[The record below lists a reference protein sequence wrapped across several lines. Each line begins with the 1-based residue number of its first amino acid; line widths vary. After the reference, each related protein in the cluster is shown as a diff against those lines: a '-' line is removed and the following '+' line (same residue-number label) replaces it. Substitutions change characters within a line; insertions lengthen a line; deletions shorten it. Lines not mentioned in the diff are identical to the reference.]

1 MKKEVIQGTTEKK
14 TKLKNGGKVALAAL
28 ALTGM
33 SIADMGCSQ
42 QPTITKQDISEAVS
56 QGVAQGVK
64 QALAES
70 QTTTAPQPI
79 YQTQPYQPTYQ
90 PTYQQSY
97 RYETVY
103 QPEYAGDFP
112 RNQQEAAN
120 TWGYDDF
127 TRNPG
132 NWNQISGGWSCISDV
147 NRQFNLSRFGVDGSR
162 REYNGYYQYDYNRR
176 GYWSNGQWYDN
187 DYYNNGGREVGVVA
201 FNVGIINL
209 KGGSFYKIQ
218 NQQEAYDLYN
228 KVVSYHPGTT
238 ILREGF

>member
-28 ALTGM
+28 AFTGM
-33 SIADMGCSQ
+33 GIADMACSQ
-42 QPTITKQDISEAVS
+42 QPTITKQDITDAVS
-56 QGVAQGVK
+56 QGVAQGVQK
-64 QALAES
+64 ALETRTS
-70 QTTTAPQPI
+70 QTVTTPQII

-90 PTYQQSY
+90 P
-97 RYETVY
+97 ETVY

-112 RNQQEAAN
+112 HNQQEAAN

-132 NWNQISGGWSCISDV
+132 NWNQISGGWSCVSDS

-162 REYNGYYQYDYNRR
+162 REYNGYQYNYDRR
-176 GYWSNGQWYDN
+176 GYWSNGQWYEN
-187 DYYNNGGREVGVVA
+187 GYYNNGGQEVGVVA
-201 FNVGIINL
+201 YNTGIITL
-209 KGGSFYKIQ
+209 KGGSFYRIQ

-238 ILREGF
+238 IRREGF